1 MKYIVVVGDG
11 MADYGLP
18 ELGNK
23 TPLQAARKP
32 NIDLIAKNGVCG
44 FVKTVP
50 DNLEP
55 GSDIANMSILGYNP
69 LKYYSG
75 RGPFEAL
82 SRGIELGKGEIAFR
96 CNLVTVDEGVMVDYS
111 AGHIKTE
118 EAESAIQRLNEMMSP
133 EGVKFY
139 PGVSYRH
146 IMVIKETVLGS
157 DASKLKC
164 IPPHD
169 ISGKPISPNLPS
181 GKGSK
186 ILIKLMRKS
195 ADILRDADINS
206 VRLDLRE
213 NPANMIWLWGAG
225 KLPEIPPFKEKFGLN
240 AGIISAV
247 DLLKGIGKALGMDV
261 INVPGATGY
270 YDTDYEAK
278 ADYSLKAL
286 SVNDLVF
293 VHIEAPD
300 EAGHN
305 GNLREKIKA
314 IENIDE
320 KVVKKIL
327 GHFDGRE
334 DYRILFL
341 CDHATPLP
349 LKTHTRDPVPFCI
362 CGNGIKKDGFV
373 SYDEECCKSPT
384 LKFEKGYR
392 LMDYFIKH

>member
-11 MADYGLP
+11 MADYGLS
-18 ELGNK
+18 ELEGK
-23 TPLQAARKP
+23 TPLCAARKP
-32 NIDLIAKNGVCG
+32 NIDLIAENGLCG
-44 FVKTVP
+44 CLKTVP
-50 DNLEP
+50 GRLEP

-82 SRGIELGKGEIAFR
+82 SRGIELRKGEIAFR
-96 CNLVTVDEGVMVDYS
+96 CNLVTVDEGLMVDYS

-118 EAESAIQRLNEMMSP
+118 EARSVIERLNEKMCS
-133 EGVKFY
+133 EGVRFY

-146 IMVIKETVLGS
+146 IMVIGEEALGA
-157 DASKLKC
+157 DGAKLKC

-169 ISGKPISPNLPS
+169 ISGKPISANLPA

-186 ILIKLMRKS
+186 VLIKLMRKS
-195 ADILRDADINS
+195 ADILHDTDINS

-225 KLPEIPPFKEKFGLN
+225 KLPEIPLFKEKFGLD
-240 AGIISAV
+240 AAIISAV

-261 INVPGATGY
+261 IDVPGATGY

-278 ADYSLKAL
+278 AEYALNAL
-286 SVNDLVF
+286 SKNDLVF
-293 VHIEAPD
+293 IHVEAPD

-305 GNLREKIKA
+305 GDLREKIRA

-320 KVVKKIL
+320 KIVKKISE
-327 GHFDGRE
+327 HFSE
-334 DYRILFL
+334 ASDYRILFL
-341 CDHATPLP
+341 CDHATPIS
-349 LKTHTRDPVPFCI
+349 LKTHTRDPVPFCMS
-362 CGNGIKKDGFV
+362 GKGIKKDAFT
-373 SYDEECCKSPT
+373 SYDEQCCKSPT
-384 LKFEKGYR
+384 LKFEAGYR

>member
-18 ELGNK
+18 ELEGK
-23 TPLQAARKP
+23 TPLCVARKP
-32 NIDLIAKNGVCG
+32 NIDLIAENGVCG
-44 FVKTVP
+44 YLKTVP
-50 DNLEP
+50 ARLEP

-82 SRGIELGKGEIAFR
+82 SRGIELRKGEIAFR
-96 CNLVTVDEGVMVDYS
+96 CNLVTVDEGLMVDYS

-118 EAESAIQRLNEMMSP
+118 EARSVIKRLNEKMSS
-133 EGVKFY
+133 EGVRFY

-146 IMVIKETVLGS
+146 IMIISEETLGS
-157 DASKLKC
+157 DAAKLKC

-169 ISGKPISPNLPS
+169 ISGKPILPNLPS

-186 ILIKLMRKS
+186 VLTKLMQKS
-195 ADILRDADINS
+195 AEILHDTDINS

-225 KLPEIPPFKEKFGLN
+225 KLPEIPSFKKKFGLD
-240 AGIISAV
+240 AAIISAV

-261 INVPGATGY
+261 IDVPGATGY
-270 YDTDYEAK
+270 YDTDYAAK
-278 ADYSLKAL
+278 AEYALNAL
-286 SVNDLVF
+286 SGNDLVF
-293 VHIEAPD
+293 IHIEAPD

-305 GNLREKIKA
+305 GDLREKIKA

-320 KVVKKIL
+320 KIVKRIM
-327 GHFDGRE
+327 GYFSGNS

-341 CDHATPLP
+341 CDHATPVS
-349 LKTHTRDPVPFCI
+349 LKTHTRDPVPFCMS
-362 CGNGIKKDGFV
+362 GRGIKKDGFA
-373 SYDEECCKSPT
+373 SYDEQCCKSPT
-384 LKFEKGYR
+384 LKFEAGYR